1 MELVV
6 SQADGTYQARWGT
19 QDWRCAVGRSGLSR
33 IKREGD
39 GATPIGAWPMR
50 RLYYRNDRL
59 DRPKT
64 ALPCRAIAAS
74 DGWCD
79 APEDPAYNQLVALP
93 FAQSHEVLTRDD
105 AIYDLL
111 VVLGYNDDPVVP
123 GRGSAIFLHLARPDY
138 GGTEGCIALAMNH
151 LLAVLAEAKP
161 GDAVRVLA
169 PENP

>member
-1 MELVV
+1 MDLVV
-6 SQADGTYQARWGT
+6 SQTDGTYQARWGT
-19 QDWRCAVGRSGLSR
+19 RDWRCAVGRSGLTR
-33 IKREGD
+33 AKREGD
-39 GATPIGAWPMR
+39 GATPIGIWPMR
-50 RLYYRNDRL
+50 RLYYRDDRL
-59 DRPKT
+59 NRPKT

-79 APEDPAYNQLVALP
+79 APEDPAYNRRVALP
-93 FAQSHEVLTRDD
+93 FAASHEVLSRDD

-138 GGTEGCIALAMNH
+138 SGTEGCVALAMDH
-151 LLAVLAEAKP
+151 LLAVLAEARP
-161 GDAVRVLA
+161 GDALRVLA